1 MLSFSARLTRK
12 FRNCSSGLAAVEF
25 ALFLPIMITM
35 FFGMIEV
42 ADAVLADR
50 RVTIATNNAA
60 DLAAQSLELTP
71 QDIQGLFDASVS
83 VLQPGNT
90 DNITMTIVSVVSDSN
105 DNPIVHW
112 AVDKTGADS
121 TEFPRGADF
130 DLFSESFTSGN
141 NGFLLNHGLA
151 VIYVI
156 IPYPYEK
163 PFTHRF
169 VDMTINFNQN
179 SIRVPRDV
187 PRVQLCDVN
196 MSNCTS

>member
-1 MLSFSARLTRK
+1 MLSFTARLTKK
-12 FRNCSSGLAAVEF
+12 FRNCASGLAAVEF

-42 ADAVLADR
+42 ADATLADR

-60 DLAAQSLELTP
+60 DLAAQSMELTP
-71 QDIQGLFDASVS
+71 LDIQGLFDASVS
-83 VLQPGNT
+83 VLQPGDT
-90 DNITMTIVSVVSDSN
+90 DNITMTIVSVIGDSN

-121 TEFPRGADF
+121 TDYPRGENF
-130 DLFSESFTSGN
+130 ELFSESFSTGQ
-141 NGFLLNHGLA
+141 NGFLLNQGIA

-156 IPYPYEK
+156 ITYPYET

-169 VDMTINFNQN
+169 VQQTIDFNQN
-179 SIRVPRDV
+179 AIRVPRDV
-187 PRVQLCDVN
+187 PRVQLCDAN